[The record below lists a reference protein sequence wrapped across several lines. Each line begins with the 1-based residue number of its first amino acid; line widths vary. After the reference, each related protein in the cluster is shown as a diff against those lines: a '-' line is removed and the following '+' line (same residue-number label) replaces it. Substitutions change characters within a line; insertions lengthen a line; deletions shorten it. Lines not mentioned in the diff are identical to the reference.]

1 MKILMFDFYL
11 PLEDYFAKILLEN
24 RIQNWEAKLFWINI
38 EHLNLY
44 EEKSLRK
51 KMYSALRVLI
61 TNDFLSV
68 EYSKYN
74 GRIFLYSETIKL
86 QQFRKKMLASN
97 YKDLIQNEKKLID
110 NELEQFEL
118 QSKFIDEL
126 YLKFPELAPQYLK
139 LKHDINLNLKYCD
152 AKLKT
157 IHNLIEII

>member
-1 MKILMFDFYL
+1 MFDFYL

-139 LKHDINLNLKYCD
+139 LKHDIRVC
-152 AKLKT
+152 
-157 IHNLIEII
+157 

>member
-1 MKILMFDFYL
+1 MFDFYL